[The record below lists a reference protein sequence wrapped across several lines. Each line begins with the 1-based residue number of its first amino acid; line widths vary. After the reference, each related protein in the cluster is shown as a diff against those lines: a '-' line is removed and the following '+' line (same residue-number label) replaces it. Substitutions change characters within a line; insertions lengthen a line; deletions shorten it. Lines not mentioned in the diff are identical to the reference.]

1 MSTKTQILNS
11 AYIRTST
18 ASYVWLKP
26 TCPSG
31 FGQMSFP
38 SKKSSLIPKFR
49 SEPPET
55 YFHRILYFS
64 FIVLSTIEIINWIVS
79 YMFCSVNVNSKKAV
93 TLSILLTTESPVPGT
108 WYILNNHLN
117 FCAQHSA
124 GTYHVTVQMSL
135 CRESLLIFLSLAI

>member
-26 TCPSG
+26 TCPLG

-49 SEPPET
+49 SDPPET

-64 FIVLSTIEIINWIVS
+64 FIVLNTIEIINWIVS

-108 WYILNNHLN
+108 WYILNNHLTN
-117 FCAQHSA
+117 EFLRLAQCWNIPCYCAN
-124 GTYHVTVQMSL
+124 VIMP
-135 CRESLLIFLSLAI
+135 